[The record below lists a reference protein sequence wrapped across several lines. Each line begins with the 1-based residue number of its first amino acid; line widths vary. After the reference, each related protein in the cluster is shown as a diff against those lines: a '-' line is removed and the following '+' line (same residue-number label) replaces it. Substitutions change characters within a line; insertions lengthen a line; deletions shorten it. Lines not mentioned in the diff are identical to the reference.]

1 MPWKETTMMEQK
13 LEFINEWRS
22 GNFNLSDLCRQ
33 FGISRPTA
41 YKYLERYEK
50 EGLEGLKEKGRTPHS
65 HPRQTGEAIEK
76 PDSYSS

>member
-22 GNFNLSDLCRQ
+22 GNFSLSGLCRQ

-41 YKYLERYEK
+41 YKYIERYEK
-50 EGLEGLKEKGRTPHS
+50 GLKGDRTIFV
-65 HPRQTGEAIEK
+65 QVECF
-76 PDSYSS
+76 